1 MKTICLNG
9 FLYSIKKW
17 LPHFVIEEYRHNW
30 TERNARALARQLNSE
45 REYVRLIGFSDGA
58 TAALTIANH
67 CWFVK
72 EVYCHSCQYRDH
84 EIKRDFQTQ
93 FFVTIG
99 DTAGTLLDGWSV
111 YDQTIAT
118 YEQYVQRDRDRSNI
132 EFLEPVPFRRPTFFE
147 RLVLSPMGHQFHGCA
162 DQINYGEQVE
172 TK

>member
-17 LPHFVIEEYRHNW
+17 LPDFVHEEYRTNW

-99 DTAGTLLDGWSV
+99 DRAGTILDGSSV

-118 YEQYVQRDRDRSNI
+118 FEQYAQHNRRQNSI
-132 EFLEPVPFRRPTFFE
+132 EFLDPLPFSRPTFFE
-147 RLVLSPMGHQFHGCA
+147 RFVLGPMGHQFQNCVNR
-162 DQINYGEQVE
+162 INYGEQVE
-172 TK
+172 DK